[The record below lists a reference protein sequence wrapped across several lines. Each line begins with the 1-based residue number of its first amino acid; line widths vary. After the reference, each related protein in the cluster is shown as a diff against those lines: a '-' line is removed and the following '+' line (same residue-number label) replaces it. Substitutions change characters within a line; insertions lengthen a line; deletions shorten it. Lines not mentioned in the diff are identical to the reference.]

1 MASYNP
7 IGLFFTLQ
15 SGKSIYSHFS
25 KLLQVTTLQ
34 LSLCLDLTPLIFS
47 SLPTR
52 YIHITMDLSIH
63 AWSSDS
69 EHLIYSP
76 ERDSDAS
83 MSFKSHPTRSS
94 PRSTSF
100 LSRVTLFI
108 IVERFTPVEFI
119 MM

>member
-1 MASYNP
+1 MR
-7 IGLFFTLQ
+7 GVQT
-15 SGKSIYSHFS
+15 
-25 KLLQVTTLQ
+25 
-34 LSLCLDLTPLIFS
+34 
-47 SLPTR
+47 
-52 YIHITMDLSIH
+52 
-63 AWSSDS
+63 S

-108 IVERFTPVEFI
+108 IAERFTPVEFI
-119 MM
+119 MMKKYKFKVVSDELVLQIFEQCE